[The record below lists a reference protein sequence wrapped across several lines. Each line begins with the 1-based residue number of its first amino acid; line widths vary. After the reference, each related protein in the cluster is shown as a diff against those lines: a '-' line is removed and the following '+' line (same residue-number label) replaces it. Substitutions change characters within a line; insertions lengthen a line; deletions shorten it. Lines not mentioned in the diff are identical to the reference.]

1 MTSHIV
7 LPSPIS
13 RLFGDLHPAHA
24 VYVPQTEDAADLP
37 VFDSVDPLLYRFY
50 LFFSAFK
57 NSFPVFVQI
66 EVKSDYALG
75 PGITCLIIKNDTA
88 PDPCI
93 RRQHLFQLCLQER
106 KLPFILLIVPQKLP
120 RNLNLYQ
127 NHPRKIYCSNFSL
140 VYTANV

>member
-1 MTSHIV
+1 MQSYIV
-7 LPSPIS
+7 FPSPIS

-93 RRQHLFQLCLQER
+93 RRDR
-106 KLPFILLIVPQKLP
+106 KSV
-120 RNLNLYQ
+120 
-127 NHPRKIYCSNFSL
+127 
-140 VYTANV
+140 V